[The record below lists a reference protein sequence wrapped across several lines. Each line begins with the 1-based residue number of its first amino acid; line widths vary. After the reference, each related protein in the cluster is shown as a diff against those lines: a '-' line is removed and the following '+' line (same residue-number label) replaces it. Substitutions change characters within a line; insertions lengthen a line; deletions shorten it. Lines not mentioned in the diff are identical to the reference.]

1 MLSDEAVIA
10 IDQALDMLGE
20 TYFRQGNIDDMYGSV
35 WDTVKGQYWKES
47 QQKLLQLQ
55 TNIRR

>member
-10 IDQALDMLGE
+10 IDQALDTLGE

-35 WDTVKGQYWKES
+35 CDTVKGQYWKES